1 MAKKVTPGYKQRLA
15 KLRADADLPPLSEPT
30 GKRMMIEFGGGA
42 PDQRITDA
50 RNRMDPDY
58 EGQFSQEPGAYAK
71 PTRIEIKGEAARDYS
86 NELGTRQQVREIAS
100 DTWKRTP
107 LPVLDAR
114 DLNDEKLIAEN
125 DRAKRYGLSVS
136 PLDNKI
142 AAQARARRDPRAV
155 QQALENLKT
164 ENVVTGGPGLDPGE
178 TMPADAYLRM
188 RQREH
193 AADRADKTGQVQ
205 YLGHGPGNIAEW
217 MAPSKPIPTEI
228 MGVGGKSVLVNLRPS
243 DKAAYDAAMAPLDI
257 EMKRI
262 AQGLPGPNRSPDQIR
277 ADMQKVAEATI
288 AKARMAELPIP
299 ASDMSSGAGVPTQ
312 DRPTEDSTHELQYTP
327 QQMKEI
333 RTLEEG
339 LAKTGTLDY
348 LTPSQRKDAEDQF
361 KTRLSMIQP
370 VRRLLKKNTL
380 EGDEEGSVKSMN
392 GHFYQ
397 VQKDPRTKS
406 LIRKRIGEDRTFT
419 TNADK
424 AKEKDSDLKAWEMA
438 MKAATVKGLDGESVD
453 EAKLMKYYRMF
464 RGGGAAPAPDQ
475 IQPATIDTSRLPAV
489 RNPDG
494 SDSTV
499 RSITIESDGKFF
511 NIPTVI
517 GGKVVDNA
525 SAIADWKKHP
535 DKHLGIFTNQGSA
548 LADAEVLH
556 QREAR
561 RIAGQSAPTATLP
574 LPPDPKQWRAGQVY
588 TNSKGARGRWNGQG
602 FEVVK

>member
-1 MAKKVTPGYKQRLA
+1 MSPG
-15 KLRADADLPPLSEPT
+15 
-30 GKRMMIEFGGGA
+30 
-42 PDQRITDA
+42 
-50 RNRMDPDY
+50 
-58 EGQFSQEPGAYAK
+58 
-71 PTRIEIKGEAARDYS
+71 
-86 NELGTRQQVREIAS
+86 
-100 DTWKRTP
+100 
-107 LPVLDAR
+107 
-114 DLNDEKLIAEN
+114 
-125 DRAKRYGLSVS
+125 
-136 PLDNKI
+136 
-142 AAQARARRDPRAV
+142 
-155 QQALENLKT
+155 
-164 ENVVTGGPGLDPGE
+164 
-178 TMPADAYLRM
+178 
-188 RQREH
+188 
-193 AADRADKTGQVQ
+193 
-205 YLGHGPGNIAEW
+205 
-217 MAPSKPIPTEI
+217 KPIPTEI
-228 MGVGGKSVLVNLRPS
+228 MGVGGKSVSVNLRPS

-312 DRPTEDSTHELQYTP
+312 DRPMADSTHELQYTP

-464 RGGGAAPAPDQ
+464 RGGGAAPEAAP
-475 IQPATIDTSRLPAV
+475 
-489 RNPDG
+489 
-494 SDSTV
+494 
-499 RSITIESDGKFF
+499 
-511 NIPTVI
+511 
-517 GGKVVDNA
+517 
-525 SAIADWKKHP
+525 
-535 DKHLGIFTNQGSA
+535 GSA
-548 LADAEVLH
+548 PGPAE
-556 QREAR
+556 
-561 RIAGQSAPTATLP
+561 APLP

>member
-1 MAKKVTPGYKQRLA
+1 MAKKVTPGYRERLA
-15 KLRADADLPPLSEPT
+15 KARAAAGLAPLAEPS

-42 PDQRITDA
+42 PDQRIADA

-142 AAQARARRDPRAV
+142 AAVARARRDPRAV

-217 MAPSKPIPTEI
+217 MSPGKPIPTEI
-228 MGVGGKSVLVNLRPS
+228 MGVGGKSVLVNLRQA

-299 ASDMSSGAGVPTQ
+299 ASDMSSGAGIPKRDQGKQETDAGDFV
-312 DRPTEDSTHELQYTP
+312 SELQYTP
-327 QQMKEI
+327 QQMKE
-333 RTLEEG
+333 RRKLEEDMATVMG
-339 LAKTGTLDY
+339 RDY
-348 LTPSQRKDAEDQF
+348 LTPSQKSNALAQINAKMD
-361 KTRLSMIQP
+361 SIQP
-370 VRRLLKKNTL
+370 IKRLRKKSKL
-380 EGDEEGSVKSMN
+380 GGYEEGDEKSM
-392 GHFYQ
+392 GGFYYQ
-397 VQKDPRTKS
+397 LQREPRTGQLAWK
-406 LIRKRIGEDRTFT
+406 KIGEDRSQLTHGDRSKFWDM
-419 TNADK
+419 A
-424 AKEKDSDLKAWEMA
+424 LKS
-438 MKAATVKGLDGESVD
+438 ATVIDKDGISSID
-453 EAKLMKYYRMF
+453 MNKARDYYREF
-464 RGGGAAPAPDQ
+464 SSAGGQESPNTLLEPTDSGTRGPGLWDPRVIPRGGPAPAPDQ
-475 IQPATIDTSRLPAV
+475 WDVPQ
-489 RNPDG
+489 
-494 SDSTV
+494 
-499 RSITIESDGKFF
+499 
-511 NIPTVI
+511 
-517 GGKVVDNA
+517 
-525 SAIADWKKHP
+525 
-535 DKHLGIFTNQGSA
+535 
-548 LADAEVLH
+548 
-556 QREAR
+556 
-561 RIAGQSAPTATLP
+561 P
-574 LPPDPKQWRAGQVY
+574 LPPDRKQWRNRQVY
-588 TNSKGARGRWNGQG
+588 INSKGASGRWNGKG